1 MTSASAR
8 AARGVLL
15 AGIAGA
21 TCDIVYA
28 ILYYGW
34 RGIPAERILQTVASG
49 LLGKAAFEG
58 GVPVAALGL
67 ACHYAIVIVAA
78 ALFYA
83 VARRWAWLR
92 DEPYSSGLLYGF
104 GIYVVMNFVVLP
116 LSAYPYPV
124 RFPPRSGIGMLTM
137 ATGLLVHMVGVGL
150 SISLITRRAHPPA

>member
-1 MTSASAR
+1 MNAASTR
-8 AARGVLL
+8 AARLVVL
-15 AGIAGA
+15 AGAVGA

-58 GVPVAALGL
+58 GEPVAALGL

-92 DEPYSSGLLYGF
+92 DEPISAGLVYGIA
-104 GIYVVMNFVVLP
+104 IYAVMNFVVLP
-116 LSAYPYPV
+116 LSAYPFTMT
-124 RFPPRSGIGMLTM
+124 FPLLRT

-150 SISLITRRAHPPA
+150 PISLVTRRAHLA